1 VRIPHRGRVGRG
13 AASRGADEVRLE
25 NVTVRNWRAVV
36 RLRLAP
42 EQKDL
47 VASNLY
53 SIAQSKFDPN
63 AHPRAVYAGKEL
75 VGFLMYNVWETEEKI
90 REASIYRFMIDVKN
104 QGKGYG
110 RVALARALDE
120 IKATPGV
127 KKVSICYMLEN
138 AVAKKFY
145 GSFGFVE
152 VGRDEDGEIEAELT
166 L

>member
-1 VRIPHRGRVGRG
+1 MP
-13 AASRGADEVRLE
+13 DEVRLE
-25 NVTVRNWRAVV
+25 NVTARNWRAVA
-36 RLRLAP
+36 RLKLAP

-53 SIAQSKFDPN
+53 SIAQSKFDRN

-75 VGFLMYNVWETEEKI
+75 VGFLMYDLWETKQKA
-90 REASIYRFMIDVKN
+90 REASIYRFMIDVKH

-110 RVALARALDE
+110 RAALARVLDE

-127 KKVSICYMLEN
+127 QKVSIGYMPEN
-138 AVAKKFY
+138 AVAKFFY
-145 GSFGFVE
+145 ASFGFVE
-152 VGRDEDGEIEAELT
+152 VGTDEDGEIEAELT

>member
-1 VRIPHRGRVGRG
+1 M
-13 AASRGADEVRLE
+13 SDEVRLE

-36 RLRLAP
+36 RLKLAP

-75 VGFLMYNVWETEEKI
+75 VGFVMYNVWETKEKI
-90 REASIYRFMIDVKN
+90 REASIYRFMIDVKH

-110 RVALARALDE
+110 RAALDE

-127 KKVSICYMLEN
+127 KKVSIGYMLEN
-138 AVAKKFY
+138 AVAKQFY
-145 GSFGFVE
+145 ASFGFVE

>member
-1 VRIPHRGRVGRG
+1 MGDAVKLK
-13 AASRGADEVRLE
+13 D
-25 NVTVRNWRAVV
+25 VTAKNWRAIA
-36 RLRLAP
+36 RLRLDP
-42 EQKDL
+42 SQKDL

-75 VGFLMYNVWETEEKI
+75 VGFLMYDVWETSGKT
-90 REASIYRFMIDVKN
+90 REASIYRFMIDAKQ

-110 RVALARALDE
+110 RAALAQALDE
-120 IKATPGV
+120 IKAMPGI
-127 KKVSICYMLEN
+127 KKVSIGYMPEN
-138 AVAKKFY
+138 AVAKSFY
-145 GSFGFVE
+145 ASFGFVE

>member
-1 VRIPHRGRVGRG
+1 M
-13 AASRGADEVRLE
+13 SDEVRLE
-25 NVTVRNWRAVV
+25 NVTVRNWQAVV
-36 RLRLAP
+36 RLKLAP

-53 SIAQSKFDPN
+53 SIAQSKLDPN

-75 VGFLMYNVWETEEKI
+75 VGFLMYDVWETKEKI
-90 REASIYRFMIDVKN
+90 REASIYRFMIDAKH

-127 KKVSICYMLEN
+127 KKVSIGYMPEN
-138 AVAKKFY
+138 VVAKQFY
-145 GSFGFVE
+145 ASFGFVE